1 VSSAKDEA
9 LARRRAA
16 ISGAKLRDSPQA
28 PRGGKGLTFPGV
40 VGIVAMHP
48 HGGGPTTAK
57 GECLERLAPAKR
69 QARTRAESPTVQEKF
84 LLFRVGE
91 EIYGMGLRGLREVL
105 LPDGMMLLPTPSYQ
119 VCVALEHRGRRI
131 PVIRMRALFEGS
143 PAGVPPTARVL
154 LTQGQARPIG
164 LLVDEVLEM
173 VEVDPGR
180 IGAVPALAT
189 LLDPSC
195 FRGLFTRQERII
207 LLVNEDGLGGLD
219 EVVQFY
225 ATGS

>member
-1 VSSAKDEA
+1 
-9 LARRRAA
+9 
-16 ISGAKLRDSPQA
+16 
-28 PRGGKGLTFPGV
+28 
-40 VGIVAMHP
+40 
-48 HGGGPTTAK
+48 
-57 GECLERLAPAKR
+57 LERLAPAKR
-69 QARTRAESPTVQEKF
+69 QARTRAEGPTGQEKF

-105 LPDGMMLLPTPSYQ
+105 LPDGVTPLPSPSYQ

-131 PVIRMRALFEGS
+131 PVIRMRGLFEGS
-143 PAGVPPTARVL
+143 PAGEPPTARVL

-173 VEVDPGR
+173 ANVEPAR
-180 IGAVPALAT
+180 IGPVPALAT

-195 FRGLFTRQERII
+195 FRGLFTRQDRII

-225 ATGS
+225 ETGS

>member
-1 VSSAKDEA
+1 
-9 LARRRAA
+9 
-16 ISGAKLRDSPQA
+16 
-28 PRGGKGLTFPGV
+28 
-40 VGIVAMHP
+40 MHL
-48 HGGGPTTAK
+48 HRGGPTTAK
-57 GECLERLAPAKR
+57 GEWLERLAPAKR
-69 QARTRAESPTVQEKF
+69 QARTRAEGPTVQEKF

-105 LPDGMMLLPTPSYQ
+105 LPDGMTFLPTPPYQ
-119 VCVALEHRGRRI
+119 VCVALDHRGRRI